1 MPKAR
6 DTPKALWSKEE
17 TLLLQLLH
25 RDGFN
30 TPASGPFHAEHQGGW
45 PDVPGMAQWRVGGG
59 AGAPR
64 QRIVL
69 ASAVTA
75 GTAINSK
82 AQAAQG
88 SCHEAGVYLGLRT
101 GVKMSMHDC
110 RHVTVSCTYLFRII
124 R

>member
-1 MPKAR
+1 M
-6 DTPKALWSKEE
+6 L
-17 TLLLQLLH
+17 LLH

-75 GTAINSK
+75 GNNFLPLLLNK
-82 AQAAQG
+82 LLLLLLLLLL
-88 SCHEAGVYLGLRT
+88 SCPSADISFLLLPLVVAGLY
-101 GVKMSMHDC
+101 
-110 RHVTVSCTYLFRII
+110 
-124 R
+124 